1 MDELQRRQ
9 LADAGLAD
17 YLETVQDANG
27 PSCRE
32 LGATALR
39 EAAQAGA
46 VRRPAGPSQFE
57 VNDQLVGTV
66 RTRLYVPRPGPLP
79 LLVFMHGGGWTIGDL
94 ASHDRLCRRIADAS
108 NVAVLAIDYRRA
120 PEHRW
125 PAALDDCVAVTT
137 WALENATEL
146 VGSDHVAVFGDS
158 AGGNLASL
166 TCLRLRDLGA
176 TQPLGQVLVYPNT
189 DLTLT
194 RDSVVAKSVGWGL
207 NADDAMWFAEQWVPE
222 VAMRSHPR
230 VSPLCETDLKGLPPA
245 VLVTAEHDVLRDE
258 GDAYADA
265 LRAAAVPVVHRCEP
279 GLLHGF
285 LGLDLQSTAAAAA
298 SQRIFDDIAVLLH
311 R

>member
-1 MDELQRRQ
+1 
-9 LADAGLAD
+9 
-17 YLETVQDANG
+17 
-27 PSCRE
+27 
-32 LGATALR
+32 
-39 EAAQAGA
+39 
-46 VRRPAGPSQFE
+46 
-57 VNDQLVGTV
+57 
-66 RTRLYVPRPGPLP
+66 
-79 LLVFMHGGGWTIGDL
+79 
-94 ASHDRLCRRIADAS
+94 
-108 NVAVLAIDYRRA
+108 
-120 PEHRW
+120 
-125 PAALDDCVAVTT
+125 
-137 WALENATEL
+137 
-146 VGSDHVAVFGDS
+146 
-158 AGGNLASL
+158 
-166 TCLRLRDLGA
+166 
-176 TQPLGQVLVYPNT
+176 LGQVLVYPNT

-230 VSPLCETDLKGLPPA
+230 VSPLCETDLTGLPPA